1 MLLFL
6 GLNISLTMTGNPREL
21 FIMLV
26 NTHFPE
32 MHLQYGFG
40 MTTTGT
46 TKPMNLSI
54 YDKK

>member
-1 MLLFL
+1 MI
-6 GLNISLTMTGNPREL
+6 GDPREL

-32 MHLQYGFG
+32 MQMQYGFG

-46 TKPMNLSI
+46 TKPVNLSI